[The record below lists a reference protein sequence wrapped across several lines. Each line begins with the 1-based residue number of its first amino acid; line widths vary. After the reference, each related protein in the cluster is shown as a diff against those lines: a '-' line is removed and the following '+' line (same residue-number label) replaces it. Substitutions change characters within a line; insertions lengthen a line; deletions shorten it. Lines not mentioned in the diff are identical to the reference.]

1 MIKRIVVGGRM
12 EQFLRKVKGRDFIYI
27 LLGTLL
33 MAISINWVYDP
44 MGMVTGGVTGLAI
57 AIKYLTGFI
66 FAGGLPVWVT
76 NLVCNI
82 PLFITAFFVLGK
94 KALGKTLFATLSLT
108 VFIGVIPVRGL
119 FAEDFLLA
127 AVFGGVIGGIG
138 MGLVLATMSTTGG
151 TDLLC
156 MIIHAKQKHI
166 SVPTLLLFVDAC
178 IVILGVFVFGIN
190 KALYA
195 IIAVYITT
203 KVTDGILEGLKFAKM
218 AYIISDNYSE
228 ITQEIL
234 NVIDRGV
241 TGINVT
247 GMYSNSDKKMLFCVV
262 SKKEIVEV
270 IDIVNK
276 KDPKAFVIV
285 SDVREV
291 MGEGFIEF
299 KQ

>member
-1 MIKRIVVGGRM
+1 M
-12 EQFLRKVKGRDFIYI
+12 EQIFKKTNVRDYIFLVV
-27 LLGTLL
+27 GTLL
-33 MAISINWVYDP
+33 ISISVNWVYDP
-44 MGMVTGGVTGLAI
+44 MGMVTGGVTGFAI
-57 AIKYLTGFI
+57 AVKYLTGFVI
-66 FAGGLPVWVT
+66 DGGVPVWLT
-76 NLVCNI
+76 NIICNV
-82 PLFITAFFVLGK
+82 PLFVAALFVLGK
-94 KALGKTLFATLSLT
+94 KVLGKTLFATLSLT
-108 VFIGVIPVRGL
+108 FFIGIIPVQGV

-138 MGLVLATMSTTGG
+138 MGFVLSTMSTTGG

-156 MIIHAKQKHI
+156 MLIHAKLKHI
-166 SVPTLLLFVDAC
+166 SVPTLLMMVDAC
-178 IVILGVFVFGIN
+178 VVLLGVFVFGIN

-195 IIAVYITT
+195 IIAVYITS

-228 ITQEIL
+228 IAEEIL

-247 GMYSNSDKKMLFCVV
+247 GMYSNAEKKMLFCVV

-270 IDIVNK
+270 LDIVNK
-276 KDPKAFVIV
+276 KDKKAFVIV

>member
-1 MIKRIVVGGRM
+1 M
-12 EQFLRKVKGRDFIYI
+12 EQILRKVKARDYIYI
-27 LLGTLL
+27 LVGTLL
-33 MAISINWVYDP
+33 MAISVNWVYDP

-57 AIKYLTGFI
+57 AVKYLS
-66 FAGGLPVWVT
+66 GLVLGEGIPVWVT
-76 NLVCNI
+76 NILCNV
-82 PLFITAFFVLGK
+82 PLFIVAFFVLGK
-94 KALGKTLFATLSLT
+94 KTLGKTLFATLSLT
-108 VFIGVIPVRGL
+108 AFIGIIPVHGI
-119 FAEDFLLA
+119 FAEDFLLS
-127 AVFGGVIGGIG
+127 AVFGAVIGGIG
-138 MGLVLATMSTTGG
+138 MGLVLVTMSTTGG

-156 MIIHAKQKHI
+156 MIIHAKKKHI

-178 IVILGVFVFGIN
+178 VVLLGVFVFGIN

-195 IIAVYITT
+195 IIAVYISS
-203 KVTDGILEGLKFAKM
+203 KVMDGILEGLKFAKM

-228 ITQEIL
+228 IARDIL
-234 NVIDRGV
+234 SVIDRGV
-241 TGINVT
+241 TGMNVT

-276 KDPKAFVIV
+276 NDPKAFVIV

-291 MGEGFIEF
+291 VGEGFIEF